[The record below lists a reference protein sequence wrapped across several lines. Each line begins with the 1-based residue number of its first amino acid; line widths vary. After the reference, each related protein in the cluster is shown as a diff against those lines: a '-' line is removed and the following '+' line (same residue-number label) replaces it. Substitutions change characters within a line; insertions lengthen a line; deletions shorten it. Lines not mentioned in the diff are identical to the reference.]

1 MKKYEFTCKKARI
14 GSVDTYTEKPA
25 ILKKVEEILKR
36 EKASDWWDNISEKE
50 RDAIEQGV
58 AEADKGNLIQHE
70 HVMNEAR
77 EKYKKSFC
85 NKI

>member
-1 MKKYEFTCKKARI
+1 MSLHAKKLELVQLI
-14 GSVDTYTEKPA
+14 LNTEKPA

>member
-1 MKKYEFTCKKARI
+1 MSLHAKKLELVQLI
-14 GSVDTYTEKPA
+14 LNTEKPA

-77 EKYKKSFC
+77 EKYNKSFC